1 MDIQTLLDG
10 LREEITC
17 SVCKSIFI
25 VPKQLP
31 CLHSFCLHC
40 LNEIL
45 RTNERKDHI
54 LCPAC
59 RREVK
64 VPRSRNFNE
73 LPTNFCI
80 NNLLDVLVVKDCSAI
95 GVRCGNC
102 DKRSPQSSYCFQCCS
117 FWCEDCVSRHNSLR
131 INKEHRVLAIT
142 DFQDEDLEAVLKR
155 PAYCQLEH
163 HGREELKYFCE
174 SCKVAICNVCVVTE
188 HSEGHVKVILDEA
201 ANERKE
207 HVKSV
212 IECQRQEVLRNIKKI
227 EKIGENRVKIQEQV
241 LTVKQNVE
249 GFVDRVMAALEKKKK
264 EVLSNLEKQ
273 QEESF
278 KRLQNQQRTLEH
290 HVQSIETKIQRA
302 ESLIN
307 RSTDAEIVLI
317 DAVFQEEISDEQE
330 QLDCDLERFRYFVFK
345 ENETLLQKVFEG
357 IGSVGIFP
365 SKTEAR
371 QSTAWGKGTSEATV
385 GLEAEVF
392 VSTRNSKEQVGHAE
406 FDLITV
412 EIRNKQGQTC
422 TTEPQ
427 VQYNGE
433 GTYKISYFAK
443 ETGIC
448 QASVKVNGEHVL
460 GSPFSVQ
467 FKPRQYKPMLS
478 FGQYGSSTGKLNCP
492 WGLAVNGRDE
502 ILVTETRN
510 NRVQVFRSDGTYLT
524 TFSRKG
530 SRKGELNFPTEIT
543 CDVNENIFVVDCNNH
558 RINKFDHKGK
568 FLCQIGSKG
577 MLDLQFKHPR
587 GISVDSNGNAIVSDT
602 GNRQIKIFSPTGEI
616 LRKIDGEGAL
626 VNPYGVVE
634 RNGKVLVSDTGDH
647 SIKVFDVGGKF
658 LYKFG
663 GEGQRD
669 GEFNQPRGLSF
680 DKTGHLM
687 VCDSENNRVQ
697 LFKLSGEFV
706 AKFGTQGSG
715 NGGFNKPVNTAV
727 LSDGRIVVSDF
738 YNHAIHVFE

>member
-1 MDIQTLLDG
+1 M
-10 LREEITC
+10 
-17 SVCKSIFI
+17 CKSIFT
-25 VPKQLP
+25 VPKQLS

-40 LNEIL
+40 LNQVL

-54 LCPAC
+54 LCPEC

-73 LPTNFCI
+73 LPTNFYI
-80 NNLLDVLVVKDCSAI
+80 NSLLDVLAVKECSAI

-102 DKRSPQSSYCFQCCS
+102 DKKSPQSFYCFQCCS
-117 FWCEDCVSRHNSLR
+117 FWCEDCLSRHNSLR
-131 INKEHRVLAIT
+131 INEEHRVLAIT
-142 DFQDEDLEAVLKR
+142 DFQDEDMEAMLKR

-163 HGREELKYFCE
+163 HEKEELKYFCE
-174 SCKVAICNVCVVTE
+174 SCQVGICCVCAVTE
-188 HSEGHVKVILDEA
+188 HSDGHVKVILEEA
-201 ANERKE
+201 ANERKK

-212 IECQRQEVLRNIKKI
+212 IECQRQGVDRNREKI
-227 EKIGENRVKIQEQV
+227 NKIGENCVQIQEQV
-241 LTVKQNVE
+241 LSMKRKVE
-249 GFVDRVMAALEKKKK
+249 GFVDRVVEALEEKKK
-264 EVLSNLEKQ
+264 EVFSNLEKQ
-273 QEESF
+273 QEESL

-290 HVQSIETKIQRA
+290 HVRFIETKIQRA
-302 ESLIN
+302 ETLIN

-317 DAVFQEEISDEQE
+317 DADFQEEISDEQE
-330 QLDCDLERFRYFVFK
+330 QLVCDLESFRHFVFK
-345 ENETLLQKVFEG
+345 ENETLLQIVTVEG
-357 IGSVGIFP
+357 IGSIGTFP
-365 SKTEAR
+365 SKTEVR

-385 GLEAEVF
+385 ALEAELF
-392 VSTRNSKEQVGHAE
+392 VSARNSKGQVGDVE
-406 FDLITV
+406 FDPIEV
-412 EIRNKQGQTC
+412 EIRNNQGQAC

-427 VQYNGE
+427 IQYNGE

-448 QASVKVNGEHVL
+448 QASVKINREHVL

-467 FKPRQYKPMLS
+467 FKPRQYKPMFS
-478 FGQYGSSTGKLNCP
+478 FGEYGSSTGRFNSP

-510 NRVQVFRSDGTYLT
+510 NRVQVFRSDGAYLT
-524 TFSRKG
+524 AFSRNG
-530 SRKGELNFPTEIT
+530 SRKGELNFPTEIA
-543 CDVNENIFVVDCNNH
+543 CDANENIFVVDCNNH
-558 RINKFDHKGK
+558 RINKFDNQGK

-577 MLDLQFKHPR
+577 MPDVQLKHPR
-587 GISVDSNGNAIVSDT
+587 GISVDSNGNIIVTDT
-602 GNRQIKIFSPTGEI
+602 GNRQIKLFSPSGEL

-626 VNPYGVVE
+626 VKPYGVVE
-634 RNGKVLVSDTGDH
+634 RNGKVLVSDTEDH
-647 SIKVFDVGGKF
+647 FVKVFDVAGKF

-697 LFKLSGEFV
+697 LFKLNGEFV
-706 AKFGTQGSG
+706 GKFGTQGSG